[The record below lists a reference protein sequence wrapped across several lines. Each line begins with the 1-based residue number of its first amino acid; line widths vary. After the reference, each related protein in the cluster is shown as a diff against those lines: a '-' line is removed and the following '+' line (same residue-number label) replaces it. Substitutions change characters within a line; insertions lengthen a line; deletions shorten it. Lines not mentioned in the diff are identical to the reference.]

1 MVMVGAA
8 NSAANH
14 RINKALE
21 KEMTSALKLTD
32 AQVKVLVEL
41 NTNGVL
47 PKGTQPRTI
56 EKLRQSGMIDVVRFG
71 VEDTQYIIT
80 AEGQKEIGVPV
91 VDREKVAQIQE
102 IEELL
107 DTNPWDEA
115 QAVQEV
121 MFGGGENGDK
131 ADSVDDVKYVKD
143 SDGILKRT
151 DGLQADTFDDT
162 MAPWEKELL
171 GFGETLKWRNTKVW
185 DGLTAEQ
192 IRKDLDT
199 AGPVNR
205 AARRRGQKIS
215 RQFLKALS
223 KAAL

>member
-1 MVMVGAA
+1 
-8 NSAANH
+8 
-14 RINKALE
+14 
-21 KEMTSALKLTD
+21 MTSA
-32 AQVKVLVEL
+32 VKVCKPTEAQIKILVEL
-41 NTNGVL
+41 NTTGAL
-47 PKGTQPRTI
+47 PKGARGASL
-56 EKLRQSGMIDVVRFG
+56 EKLEGWGFIEWIEADDKSAWV
-71 VEDTQYIIT
+71 IT
-80 AEGQKEIGVPV
+80 SEGQKEIGVPV

-131 ADSVDDVKYVKD
+131 QTPDDFY
-143 SDGILKRT
+143 
-151 DGLQADTFDDT
+151 QALTYDASKGPDYQRL
-162 MAPWEKELL
+162 M

>member
-1 MVMVGAA
+1 MSAMADLDIKLSEYKLSNAQKNAVLEVMEQGW
-8 NSAANH
+8 
-14 RINKALE
+14 
-21 KEMTSALKLTD
+21 TSAKANTIKSLENKDIL
-32 AQVKVLVEL
+32 VKVSETHHTFTDKFAGDVATYMAKNNISVEWQ
-41 NTNGVL
+41 GA
-47 PKGTQPRTI
+47 P
-56 EKLRQSGMIDVVRFG
+56 S
-71 VEDTQYIIT
+71 
-80 AEGQKEIGVPV
+80 
-91 VDREKVAQIQE
+91 VA
-102 IEELL
+102 
-107 DTNPWDEA
+107 DEV
-115 QAVQEV
+115 QAVQDV